1 MFVIAGQTDAII
13 CVTYPMRAVLELHSF
28 SGTMIV
34 NICILKGS
42 RSKN

>member
-1 MFVIAGQTDAII
+1 MFVIAGLTDAII
-13 CVTYPMRAVLELHSF
+13 CVTYPMRAVLKSHLF